1 MEPKTLLPAVLLLLI
16 NVIGNESYKILGIFH
31 TCSKSHY
38 IVGGALM
45 KGLAE
50 KGHDVTVITPFP
62 HSEPI
67 KNFHEVPVTGIEQ
80 LFEESLPENVLV
92 DMGNRSTIET
102 LNIILSAGLMMTNYT
117 LNHEVFQKFL
127 HTKDIHFD
135 VVVMEVFLNEA
146 FLGIGH
152 YFNAPVIGF
161 SAFGASKSTNNM
173 VGTPTPMSYIPHIA
187 FADLESFLQR
197 VINVLGYIGEEI
209 IMNWFYMPEQEKIYN
224 AIFPDPKPK
233 LEELQ
238 KNVSLVLLN
247 NHFSLSFPRP
257 YVPNMIEVGGLQIN
271 RTPKPLP
278 SDLQTLMDEAIHGVI
293 YFSLGSNIKSKHIPA
308 DQQIEILNVFR
319 KLKQTVLWKWDGQ
332 VADKPDNVHVSDWYP
347 QDDLLAHPNMK
358 LFITHG
364 GLLSLT
370 EAIYHAVPVIGIPIF
385 ADQPL
390 NVARAETLG
399 YGKSIQ
405 LNDLNEKILSSAI
418 VELLTNDKYARKMK
432 SISEIYRDQ
441 PMTPLETAIYW
452 TEYVARHR
460 GAPHLRSAG
469 LDLSFFAY
477 HSLDVFATVLAAVY
491 FTWRLIKF
499 VFCRIT
505 ANGLKKN
512 DKNVVNK
519 KKVR

>member
-332 VADKPDNVHVSDWYP
+332 VADGKPNNVYVSAWYP
-347 QDDLLAHPNMK
+347 QDDLLAHPNVK

-370 EAIYHAVPVIGIPIF
+370 ETIYHAVPIIGIPFF
-385 ADQPL
+385 ADQQV
-390 NVARAETLG
+390 NMARAERLG
-399 YGKSIQ
+399 YAKT
-405 LNDLNEKILSSAI
+405 ILPKELGRESLSAAI
-418 VELLTNDKYARKMK
+418 KEVLTNDKYAHQIKIM
-432 SISEIYRDQ
+432 SERYRDQ
-441 PMTPLETAIYW
+441 PMTPLDTAIYW
-452 TEYVARHR
+452 TEYVVRHR
-460 GAPHLRSAG
+460 GAQHLRSAG
-469 LDLSFFAY
+469 LDLTFFAY
-477 HSLDVFATVLAAVY
+477 HSLDVFAALLAAVLAIS
-491 FTWRLIKF
+491 FVFWRL
-499 VFCRIT
+499 VRWSGCRIVS
-505 ANGLKKN
+505 KI
-512 DKNVVNK
+512 VNK
-519 KKVR
+519 RKVD